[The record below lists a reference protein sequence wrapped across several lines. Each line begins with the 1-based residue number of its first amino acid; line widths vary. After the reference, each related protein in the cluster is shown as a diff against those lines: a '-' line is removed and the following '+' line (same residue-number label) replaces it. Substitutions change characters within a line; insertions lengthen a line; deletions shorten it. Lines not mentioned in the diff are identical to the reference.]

1 MRTKRVISSLLL
13 AIYLMASCGAMLSV
27 ILCHCTRS
35 QHFQTHH
42 CCSHNTCYNNHI
54 NCGEGI
60 KLPNNCG
67 CNHDHS
73 TEIDLYNYEKSFIAD
88 FSPIVCTALPDM
100 QGLSEVVLG
109 NCKLK
114 YLDRRKIPLPESEY
128 ISIRGLRAPPV
139 IA

>member
-42 CCSHNTCYNNHI
+42 CCSHNTCHNNHI

-67 CNHDHS
+67 CTHDHS
-73 TEIDLYNYEKSFIAD
+73 TEIDLYIYEKSFIAD
-88 FSPIVCTALPDM
+88 IQPVICDAIPAMAEQIDLCTEL
-100 QGLSEVVLG
+100 L
-109 NCKLK
+109 KIK
-114 YLDRRKIPLPESEY
+114 YLDKSKIPLPQSGF
-128 ISIRGLRAPPV
+128 ISTKGLRAPPV